1 MEYIMKIRKSYIE
14 QVAQKLGVEIG
25 EIFTTEL
32 MEDMLFRFTEEG
44 LTYYDDY
51 NEMWWLTTGMQED
64 DYTTEL
70 LTGEDKVVKLRKVN
84 GNKYGRV

>member
-14 QVAQKLGVEIG
+14 QVAQKLGVKIG

-44 LTYYDDY
+44 LKYYDDY
-51 NEMWWLTTGMQED
+51 DEMWWFTTD
-64 DYTTEL
+64 AWDYDYTTKL
-70 LTGEDKVVKLRKVN
+70 LSGEDKVIKLRKVN
-84 GNKYGRV
+84 GNKYERI

>member
-1 MEYIMKIRKSYIE
+1 MKIRKSYIE
-14 QVAQKLGVEIG
+14 QVAQKLGVKIG

-51 NEMWWLTTGMQED
+51 DEMWWLTTEMWED
-64 DYTTEL
+64 DYTTKL
-70 LTGEDKVVKLRKVN
+70 LDGEDKVVKLRKVN
-84 GNKYGRV
+84 GNKYERI

>member
-1 MEYIMKIRKSYIE
+1 MKIRKSYIE
-14 QVAQKLGVEIG
+14 QVAQKLGVKIG

-51 NEMWWLTTGMQED
+51 DETWWLTTEMWED
-64 DYTTEL
+64 DYTTKL
-70 LTGEDKVVKLRKVN
+70 LSGEDKVIKLRKVN
-84 GNKYGRV
+84 GNKYERV

>member
-1 MEYIMKIRKSYIE
+1 MKIRKSYIE
-14 QVAQKLGVEIG
+14 QVAQKLGVKIG

-51 NEMWWLTTGMQED
+51 DEMWWLTTEMWDD
-64 DYTTEL
+64 DYTIKL
-70 LTGEDKVVKLRKVN
+70 LSGEDKVVKLRKVN
-84 GNKYGRV
+84 GNKYERI

>member
-1 MEYIMKIRKSYIE
+1 MKIRKSYIE
-14 QVAQKLGVEIG
+14 QVAQKLGVKIG

-51 NEMWWLTTGMQED
+51 DEMWWLTAEMWED
-64 DYTTEL
+64 DYTTKL
-70 LTGEDKVVKLRKVN
+70 LSGEDKVVKLRKVN
-84 GNKYGRV
+84 GDKYERI

>member
-1 MEYIMKIRKSYIE
+1 MKIRKSYIE
-14 QVAQKLGVEIG
+14 QAAQKLGVEVG

-51 NEMWWLTTGMQED
+51 DEMWWFTAD
-64 DYTTEL
+64 AWDYDYTTKL
-70 LTGEDKVVKLRKVN
+70 LSGEDKVVKLRKVN
-84 GNKYGRV
+84 GNKYERI